1 MIIWKRNFKLCIFT
15 QITILNKMVSKL
27 FQRFLQ
33 SQTSGGITLIFCTVF
48 SLIVANSMF
57 AESYQ
62 EMWHFNLF
70 GHTLAHWINDGL
82 MAIFFFLIGLELKR
96 EMLIGELSNVK
107 KAILPIFAAIG
118 GMLVPAGIFIAL
130 NYGTDTMNGFGIPMA
145 TDIAFAVAV
154 ITMLGNRV
162 PMSLKIFLTALAV
175 IDDLGAIL
183 VIALFYP
190 NPELPFDI
198 IQFGF
203 AIGILA
209 ILFGFNKLKINSI
222 VPYIIGGIAVWWFML
237 HSGIHATIAG
247 VLVAFTIP
255 FDKDQTKSLCAK
267 VEHALHLPVAFII
280 LPIFALA
287 NTAITIDGGG
297 FSHFSL
303 PLAAGIFFGL
313 VVGKPI
319 GVTLASFIAV
329 KLGLCELPTAV
340 NFKRVFG
347 TGLLAGIGFTM
358 SIFVS
363 MLAFKDPQYVNE
375 AKLMILVASVTA
387 AIIGFFYLKM
397 TLTTRQDY
405 SD

>member
-1 MIIWKRNFKLCIFT
+1 MI
-15 QITILNKMVSKL
+15 VSKL
-27 FQRFLQ
+27 FQKFIH
-33 SQTSGGITLIFCTVF
+33 SQTSGGITLIFCTLF

-57 AESYQ
+57 ADSYQ
-62 EMWHFNLF
+62 SLWHLDLF
-70 GHTLAHWINDGL
+70 GHSFAHWINDGL

-107 KAILPIFAAIG
+107 KAILPIFAAVG
-118 GMLVPAGIFIAL
+118 GMLLPAGIFAAL
-130 NYGTDTMNGFGIPMA
+130 NYGTDTINGFGIPMA

-154 ITMLGNRV
+154 ITMLGKRV
-162 PMSLKIFLTALAV
+162 PMSLKVFLTALAV

-198 IQFGF
+198 TQFGI
-203 AIGILA
+203 AMGVLA
-209 ILFGFNKLKINSI
+209 LLFGLNRMKVNSI
-222 VPYIIGGIAVWWFML
+222 IPYIIGGIIVWWFML

-255 FDKDQTKSLCAK
+255 FNKDQSKSLCAK
-267 VEHALHLPVAFII
+267 AEHFLHLPVAFII
-280 LPIFALA
+280 LPLFALA

-297 FSHFSL
+297 FSHFSF
-303 PLAAGIFFGL
+303 PLAAGIFLGL

-319 GVTLASFIAV
+319 GVTLATFIAV
-329 KLGLCELPTAV
+329 KLGLSELPTAV

-347 TGLLAGIGFTM
+347 AGMLAGIGFTM

-363 MLAFKDPQYVNE
+363 ILAFKDPDYVNE
-375 AKLMILVASVTA
+375 AKLMILVASVA
-387 AIIGFFYLKM
+387 AAVFGFFYLKR

>member
-1 MIIWKRNFKLCIFT
+1 MI
-15 QITILNKMVSKL
+15 VSKL
-27 FQRFLQ
+27 FQKFIH
-33 SQTSGGITLIFCTVF
+33 SQTSGGITLIFCTLF

-57 AESYQ
+57 ADSYQ
-62 EMWHFNLF
+62 SLWHLDLF
-70 GHTLAHWINDGL
+70 GHSFAHWINDGL

-107 KAILPIFAAIG
+107 KAILPIFAAVG
-118 GMLVPAGIFIAL
+118 GMLVPAGIFAAL
-130 NYGTDTMNGFGIPMA
+130 NYGTDTINGFGIPMA

-154 ITMLGNRV
+154 ITMLGKRV
-162 PMSLKIFLTALAV
+162 PMSLKVFLTALAV

-183 VIALFYP
+183 MIALFYP

-198 IQFGF
+198 TQFGI
-203 AIGILA
+203 AMGVLA
-209 ILFGFNKLKINSI
+209 LLFGLNRMKVNSI
-222 VPYIIGGIAVWWFML
+222 IPYIIGGIIVWWFML

-255 FDKDQTKSLCAK
+255 FNKDQSKSLCAK
-267 VEHALHLPVAFII
+267 AEHFLHLPVAFII
-280 LPIFALA
+280 LPLFALA

-297 FSHFSL
+297 FSHFSF
-303 PLAAGIFFGL
+303 PLAAGIFLGL

-319 GVTLASFIAV
+319 GVTLATFIAV
-329 KLGLCELPTAV
+329 KLGLSELPTAV

-347 TGLLAGIGFTM
+347 AGMLAGIGFTM

-363 MLAFKDPQYVNE
+363 ILAFKDPDYVNE
-375 AKLMILVASVTA
+375 AKLMILVASVA
-387 AIIGFFYLKM
+387 AAVFGFFYLKR

>member
-1 MIIWKRNFKLCIFT
+1 MI
-15 QITILNKMVSKL
+15 VSKL
-27 FQRFLQ
+27 FQKFIH
-33 SQTSGGITLIFCTVF
+33 SQTSGGITLIFCTLF

-57 AESYQ
+57 ADSYQ
-62 EMWHFNLF
+62 SLWHLDLF
-70 GHTLAHWINDGL
+70 GHSFAHWINDGL

-107 KAILPIFAAIG
+107 KAILPIFAAVG
-118 GMLVPAGIFIAL
+118 GMLVPAGIFAAL
-130 NYGTDTMNGFGIPMA
+130 NYGTDTIHGFGIPMA

-154 ITMLGNRV
+154 ITMLGKRV
-162 PMSLKIFLTALAV
+162 PMSLKVFLTALAV

-198 IQFGF
+198 TQFGI
-203 AIGILA
+203 AMGVLA
-209 ILFGFNKLKINSI
+209 LLFGLNRMKVNTII
-222 VPYIIGGIAVWWFML
+222 PYIIGGIIVWWFML

-255 FDKDQTKSLCAK
+255 FNKDQSKSLCAK
-267 VEHALHLPVAFII
+267 AEHFLHLPVAFII
-280 LPIFALA
+280 LPLFALA

-297 FSHFSL
+297 FSHFSF
-303 PLAAGIFFGL
+303 PLAAGIFLGL

-319 GVTLASFIAV
+319 GVTLATFIAV
-329 KLGLCELPTAV
+329 KLGLSELPTAV

-347 TGLLAGIGFTM
+347 AGMLAGIGFTM

-363 MLAFKDPQYVNE
+363 ILAFKDPDYVNE
-375 AKLMILVASVTA
+375 AKLMILVASVA
-387 AIIGFFYLKM
+387 AAVFGFFYLKR

>member
-1 MIIWKRNFKLCIFT
+1 M
-15 QITILNKMVSKL
+15 MVSKL
-27 FQRFLQ
+27 FQKFIH
-33 SQTSGGITLIFCTVF
+33 SQTSGGITLIFCTLF

-57 AESYQ
+57 ADSYQ
-62 EMWHFNLF
+62 SLWHLDLF
-70 GHTLAHWINDGL
+70 GHSFAHWINDGL

-107 KAILPIFAAIG
+107 KAILPIFAAVG
-118 GMLVPAGIFIAL
+118 GMLLPAGIFAAL
-130 NYGTDTMNGFGIPMA
+130 NYGTDTINGFGIPMA

-154 ITMLGNRV
+154 ITMLGKRV
-162 PMSLKIFLTALAV
+162 PMSLKVFLTALAV

-198 IQFGF
+198 TQFGI
-203 AIGILA
+203 AMGVLA
-209 ILFGFNKLKINSI
+209 LLFGLNRMKVNSI
-222 VPYIIGGIAVWWFML
+222 IPYIIGGIIVWWFML

-255 FDKDQTKSLCAK
+255 FNKDQSKSLCAK
-267 VEHALHLPVAFII
+267 AEHFLHLPVAFII
-280 LPIFALA
+280 LPLFALA

-297 FSHFSL
+297 FSHFSF
-303 PLAAGIFFGL
+303 PLAAGIFLGL

-319 GVTLASFIAV
+319 GVTLATFIAV
-329 KLGLCELPTAV
+329 KLGLSELPTAV

-347 TGLLAGIGFTM
+347 AGMLAGIGFTM

-363 MLAFKDPQYVNE
+363 ILAFKDPDYVNE
-375 AKLMILVASVTA
+375 AKLMILVASVA
-387 AIIGFFYLKM
+387 AAVFGFFYLKR

>member
-1 MIIWKRNFKLCIFT
+1 MI
-15 QITILNKMVSKL
+15 VSKL
-27 FQRFLQ
+27 FQKFIH
-33 SQTSGGITLIFCTVF
+33 SQTSGGITLIFCTLF

-57 AESYQ
+57 ADSYQ
-62 EMWHFNLF
+62 SLWHLDLF
-70 GHTLAHWINDGL
+70 GHSFAHWINDGL

-107 KAILPIFAAIG
+107 KAILPIFAAVG
-118 GMLVPAGIFIAL
+118 GMLLPAGIFAAL
-130 NYGTDTMNGFGIPMA
+130 NYGTDTIHGFGIPMA

-154 ITMLGNRV
+154 ITMLGKRV
-162 PMSLKIFLTALAV
+162 PMSLKVFLTALAV

-198 IQFGF
+198 TQFGI
-203 AIGILA
+203 AMGVLA
-209 ILFGFNKLKINSI
+209 LLFGLNRMKVNTII
-222 VPYIIGGIAVWWFML
+222 PYIIGGIIVWWFML

-255 FDKDQTKSLCAK
+255 FNKDQSKSLCAK
-267 VEHALHLPVAFII
+267 AEHFLHLPVAFII
-280 LPIFALA
+280 LPLFALA

-297 FSHFSL
+297 FSHFSF
-303 PLAAGIFFGL
+303 PLAAGIFLGL

-319 GVTLASFIAV
+319 GVTLATFIAV
-329 KLGLCELPTAV
+329 KLGLSELPTAV

-347 TGLLAGIGFTM
+347 AGMLAGIGFTM

-363 MLAFKDPQYVNE
+363 ILAFKDPDYVNE
-375 AKLMILVASVTA
+375 AKLMILVASVA
-387 AIIGFFYLKM
+387 AAVFGFFYLKR

>member
-1 MIIWKRNFKLCIFT
+1 MI
-15 QITILNKMVSKL
+15 VSKL
-27 FQRFLQ
+27 FNQFFH
-33 SQTSGGITLIFCTVF
+33 SQTSGGITLIFCTLF

-57 AESYQ
+57 ADSYQ
-62 EMWHFNLF
+62 SLWHLDLF
-70 GHTLAHWINDGL
+70 GHSFAHWINDGL

-107 KAILPIFAAIG
+107 KAILPIFAAVG
-118 GMLVPAGIFIAL
+118 GMLLPAGIFAAL
-130 NYGTDTMNGFGIPMA
+130 NYGTDTINGFGIPMA

-154 ITMLGNRV
+154 ITMLGKRV
-162 PMSLKIFLTALAV
+162 PMSLKVFLTALAV

-198 IQFGF
+198 TQFGI
-203 AIGILA
+203 AMGVLA
-209 ILFGFNKLKINSI
+209 LLFGLNRMKVNTII
-222 VPYIIGGIAVWWFML
+222 PYIIGGIIVWWFML

-255 FDKDQTKSLCAK
+255 FNKDQSKSLCAK
-267 VEHALHLPVAFII
+267 AEHFLHLPVAFII
-280 LPIFALA
+280 LPLFALA

-297 FSHFSL
+297 FSHFSF
-303 PLAAGIFFGL
+303 PLAAGIFLGL

-319 GVTLASFIAV
+319 GVTLATFIAV
-329 KLGLCELPTAV
+329 KLGLSELPTAV

-347 TGLLAGIGFTM
+347 AGMLAGIGFTM

-363 MLAFKDPQYVNE
+363 ILAFKDPDYVNE
-375 AKLMILVASVTA
+375 AKLMILVASVA
-387 AIIGFFYLKM
+387 AAVFGFFYLKR
-397 TLTTRQDY
+397 TLMTRQDY

>member
-1 MIIWKRNFKLCIFT
+1 
-15 QITILNKMVSKL
+15 MVSKL
-27 FQRFLQ
+27 FQKFLHG
-33 SQTSGGITLIFCTVF
+33 QTSGGILLIICTIL
-48 SLIVANSMF
+48 SLLIANSVL
-57 AESYQ
+57 ADSYQ
-62 EMWHFNLF
+62 HFWHLDLF
-70 GHTLAHWINDGL
+70 GHSLAHWINDGL

-96 EMLIGELSNVK
+96 EMLVGELSDVK
-107 KAILPIFAAIG
+107 KAILPIFAAVG
-118 GMLVPAGIFIAL
+118 GMLVPAGIFAAL
-130 NYGTDTMNGFGIPMA
+130 NYGTDTINGFGIPMA

-154 ITMLGNRV
+154 ITMLGKRV
-162 PMSLKIFLTALAV
+162 PMSLKVFLTALAV
-175 IDDLGAIL
+175 IDDLGAII

-190 NPELPFDI
+190 NPELPFDLT
-198 IQFGF
+198 QFGIAMGIF
-203 AIGILA
+203 IALIGL
-209 ILFGFNKLKINSI
+209 NKLKVKSLI
-222 VPYIIGGIAVWWFML
+222 PYIIGGIAVWWFML

-247 VLVAFTIP
+247 VLVSFTIP
-255 FDKDQTKSLCAK
+255 FNKDQTKSLCAK

-280 LPIFALA
+280 LPLFALA

-297 FSHFSL
+297 FSHFSF

-319 GVTLASFIAV
+319 GVTLASYIAV

-347 TGLLAGIGFTM
+347 AGLLAGIGFTM

-375 AKLMILVASVTA
+375 AKLMILVASVVA
-387 AIIGFFYLKM
+387 AISGFFYLKM
-397 TLTTRQDY
+397 TLTTRQDF